1 MPLRKTLD
9 EKSESTKSNYIQYF
23 GARENE
29 ILRKVLAGATNKAIA
44 EEMGLS
50 ENRVSFIVT
59 SPIFQE
65 KQTSAQK
72 SINKKFENELATDP
86 VKRKFHEKREK
97 AADTI
102 IAEMDNEKSPKI
114 RMEAANDVLGYDG
127 YTKKPTEDHSTKI
140 FIDAD
145 MSKDIYV
152 AVKELKIDA
161 GLLKEL
167 EAALDVEGEV
177 TDIGSTGGDK
187 SESIGGNGKKEL
199 LDILQGNNEKQLA
212 DKGSTLTPV

>member
-44 EEMGLS
+44 EEMGLT

-59 SPIFQE
+59 SPLFQE

-72 SINKKFENELATDP
+72 MINKKFQNELATDP
-86 VKRKFHEKREK
+86 VKRKFHEHREE
-97 AADTI
+97 AADVI
-102 IAEMDNEKSPKI
+102 INNMRHTNAKI
-114 RMEAANDVLGYDG
+114 NMEAANDVLGYDG
-127 YTKKPTEDHSTKI
+127 YTKKPAEDHSTKI

-152 AVKELKIDA
+152 AVKELKIDTD
-161 GLLKEL
+161 LLKEL
-167 EAALDVEGEV
+167 TVALDVEGDV
-177 TDIGSTGGDK
+177 TDIGTASGDK
-187 SESIGGNGKKEL
+187 PEDISGNGEKEL
-199 LDILQGNNEKQLA
+199 LDILQGDNEEQLA
-212 DKGSTLTPV
+212 DKGSPPSPM